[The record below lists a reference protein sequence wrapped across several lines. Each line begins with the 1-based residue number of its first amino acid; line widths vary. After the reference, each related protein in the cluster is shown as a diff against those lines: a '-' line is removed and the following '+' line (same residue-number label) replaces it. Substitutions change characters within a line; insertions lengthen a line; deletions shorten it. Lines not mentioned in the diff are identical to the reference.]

1 MDTGRRFDLDAC
13 QAGCSGVLCE
23 SQLPSPLLD
32 ALREARAA
40 RPDRDVLCVAYR
52 LEEDGREVA
61 RIGSAC
67 DGLDRVGRAE
77 PGSQIRA
84 KDVIVVSVVVIE
96 TTFERV
102 RRVSHTLVA
111 RTQARRYIF
120 AQQDHSPGS
129 GSRPA
134 QASILGCHERLGPAT
149 ETV

>member
-40 RPDRDVLCVAYR
+40 RPDRDVLCFAYR
-52 LEEDGREVA
+52 MEEDGREVA
-61 RIGSAC
+61 RIGSAFDC
-67 DGLDRVGRAE
+67 VELPETFAH
-77 PGSQIRA
+77 IRA
-84 KDVIVVSVVVIE
+84 KDVIVISVVVTE

-102 RRVSHTLVA
+102 KRVSHTLVA

>member
-40 RPDRDVLCVAYR
+40 RPDRDVLCFAYR
-52 LEEDGREVA
+52 MEEDGREVA
-61 RIGSAC
+61 RIGSAFDC
-67 DGLDRVGRAE
+67 VELPDTFVH
-77 PGSQIRA
+77 IRA
-84 KDVIVVSVVVIE
+84 KDVIVMSVVVTE

-102 RRVSHTLVA
+102 KRVSHTLVA

-129 GSRPA
+129 GSWSA
-134 QASILGCHERLGPAT
+134 QASIRWSWD
-149 ETV
+149 

>member
-1 MDTGRRFDLDAC
+1 MDIGRRFDLDAC
-13 QAGCSGVLCE
+13 QPDCCGGLCE
-23 SQLPSPLLD
+23 SQLPSSLLD

-52 LEEDGREVA
+52 MEEDGLEVA

-67 DGLDRVGRAE
+67 GGLDRAGRAE

-102 RRVSHTLVA
+102 KRVSHTLVA
-111 RTQARRYIF
+111 RTQARRHIF
-120 AQQDHSPGS
+120 A
-129 GSRPA
+129 
-134 QASILGCHERLGPAT
+134 HEF
-149 ETV
+149 